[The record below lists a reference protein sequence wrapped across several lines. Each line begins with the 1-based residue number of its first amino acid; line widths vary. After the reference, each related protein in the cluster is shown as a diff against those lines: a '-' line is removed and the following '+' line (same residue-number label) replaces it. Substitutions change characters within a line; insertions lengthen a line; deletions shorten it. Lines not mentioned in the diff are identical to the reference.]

1 MALFYLKS
9 RGIGAENARSLLTYA
24 FAAEALETIEIDAL
38 RLELERQVFE
48 RFTHTQLV

>member
-9 RGIGAENARSLLTYA
+9 RGIGADNAKALLTYA

-38 RLELERQVFE
+38 RLALEADVFE
-48 RFTHTQLV
+48 RFTHTVLE